1 MSLAKIPLG
10 AQAAGRQRNLDPRAL
25 TDSVLLRTDSGLLR
39 TKHLVVPAAVTV
51 AFGASTRAAIGIVV
65 ELNRQIS
72 NLEAELAT
80 HFEMQPGRRHPLF
93 PSR

>member
-1 MSLAKIPLG
+1 M
-10 AQAAGRQRNLDPRAL
+10 
-25 TDSVLLRTDSGLLR
+25 LLRTDSGLLR

-80 HFEMQPGRRHPLF
+80 HFEMHQQGDIRCSRRARRLR
-93 PSR
+93 SGV

>member
-1 MSLAKIPLG
+1 
-10 AQAAGRQRNLDPRAL
+10 
-25 TDSVLLRTDSGLLR
+25 VLLRTDSGLLR

-80 HFEMQPGRRHPLF
+80 HFELQPGRRHPLF
-93 PSR
+93 PSRWTVAFWGLSNGEVAVVMLCRRQ